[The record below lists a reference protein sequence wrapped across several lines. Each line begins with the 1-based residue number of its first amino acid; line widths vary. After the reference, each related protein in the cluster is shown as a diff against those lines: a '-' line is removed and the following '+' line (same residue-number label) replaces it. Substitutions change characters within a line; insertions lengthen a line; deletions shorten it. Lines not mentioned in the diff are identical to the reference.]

1 MTRAVAADPTGP
13 DMTSG
18 AWSGSGED
26 MTNGLIG
33 RKLGMTQVY
42 DEEGRLIPVTVIEAG
57 PCRVAQV
64 KTRERDG
71 YEAVQ
76 LAFGDMPE
84 RKLTKAAL
92 GHLKAAQV
100 PPGRWLREF
109 KKVGEA
115 QVGQV
120 LNVDLFQKGDR
131 VDVEGVTKGKG
142 FQGVIKRHHYRG
154 GPETHGSM
162 FHRAPG
168 SIGSSS
174 FPSRVWK
181 NKTLPGHMGSER
193 ATIQRLRVVET
204 RPEEHLLFV
213 GGAIPGATGGLVVI
227 RKSKK
232 G

>member
-1 MTRAVAADPTGP
+1 
-13 DMTSG
+13 
-18 AWSGSGED
+18 
-26 MTNGLIG
+26 MTNGLLG
-33 RKLGMTQVY
+33 KKLGMTQVY
-42 DEEGRLIPVTVIEAG
+42 DGEGRLIPVTVIEAG

-64 KTRERDG
+64 KTRDHHG

-76 LAFGDMPE
+76 LTFGEVAE
-84 RKLTKAAL
+84 RKLTKAQL
-92 GHLKAAQV
+92 GHLKKQQV
-100 PPGRWLREF
+100 PATRHLKEF
-109 KKVGEA
+109 KKLGEV

-120 LNVDLFQKGDR
+120 VKADLFQKGEW
-131 VDVEGVTKGKG
+131 VDVEGTSKGKG

-174 FPSRVWK
+174 YPSRVWK
-181 NKTLPGHMGSER
+181 GKTLPGHMGSER
-193 ATIQRLRVVET
+193 VTVQRLKVIEA
-204 RPEEHLLFV
+204 RPDENLLFI
-213 GGAIPGATGGLVVI
+213 GGAVPGATGGMVVV